1 MEHSRVQSVVALEI
15 LADIDDAVSIE
26 PDLGSVVDV
35 EHAINIA
42 IHSETDLSFPQR
54 VTQEDLSIRGIEHV
68 VGHHQQ
74 ERFVNQRLSSQGR
87 DPVALMVV
95 RILHPVDLDTRKRM
109 GFVPLLNHVAAISE
123 DDDKPVDPRRV
134 GTTHD
139 VLKEWLAVELHQWF
153 GKFSRASCQAT
164 AVAGSE
170 NQSNFSVGHI

>member
-1 MEHSRVQSVVALEI
+1 MNHG
-15 LADIDDAVSIE
+15 
-26 PDLGSVVDV
+26 LGAQD
-35 EHAINIA
+35 
-42 IHSETDLSFPQR
+42 
-54 VTQEDLSIRGIEHV
+54 
-68 VGHHQQ
+68 GHTI
-74 ERFVNQRLSSQGR
+74 V
-87 DPVALMVV
+87 LMVV
-95 RILHPVDLDTRKRM
+95 RIFHPGDLNTLNRVA
-109 GFVPLLNHVAAISE
+109 FIPLLNHVAAISE